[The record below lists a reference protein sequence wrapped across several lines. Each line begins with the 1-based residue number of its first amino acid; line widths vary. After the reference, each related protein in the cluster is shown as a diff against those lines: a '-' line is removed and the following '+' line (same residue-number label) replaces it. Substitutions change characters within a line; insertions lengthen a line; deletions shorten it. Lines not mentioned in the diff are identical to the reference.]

1 MFVEVPVVVALLV
14 LTTLY
19 FLITRK
25 QDQNSPP
32 GPFSYPLLG
41 NFPQLG
47 PVLHLSLTDLGK
59 DFNGLYRLHLMG
71 KKINVI
77 NRGKTAKDVL
87 VNEGKNVGDRTSA
100 YVIDLM
106 TRNGCSLIFGKL
118 GPTWKSQRKMVHS
131 ALRFYSGGSADVENL
146 IIKEANEL
154 NEILRSTKG
163 TAIDPKLPLTLCVMN
178 VICSLVYGKRYELDD
193 KEFHQIVT
201 NTEALAKL
209 ASPENPLILLPWLR
223 HFPIKTVKRMNEIIK
238 ERDRIV
244 KEKIDDHRRSYRSGV
259 TRDLTD
265 TILKCMEDEN
275 NNGLLTDDHLHM
287 AVSDVFLAGFE
298 TTTTALRWILL
309 YLILYP
315 EVQAKIHQEL
325 DEVVGSD
332 QAPWLEHKERLPYLQ
347 ATINEVMRISPV
359 FPIIRRKAIGDFKI
373 DGYDINKGSFV
384 YVNLWA
390 IHHDPEE
397 WDSPYEFRP
406 ERFLKDP
413 EKSQNMFPF
422 GAGTRVCIGKSL
434 AKSELFLIVSR
445 LLHEF
450 ELTLPPGS
458 MRPDP
463 TGLTS
468 TVYWPKPFQVCAV
481 KRFQN
486 FNNVEL
492 C

>member
-1 MFVEVPVVVALLV
+1 MFVELLVVVAILV
-14 LTTLY
+14 ITAY
-19 FLITRK
+19 FLTMRK
-25 QDQNSPP
+25 QNQNSPP
-32 GPFSYPLLG
+32 GPLSYPLLG

-59 DFNGLYRLHLMG
+59 QFNHGLYRLHLMG

-77 NRGKTAKDVL
+77 NNGKTAKEVL

-106 TRNGCSLIFGKL
+106 TKNGCSLIFGKY
-118 GPTWKSQRKMVHS
+118 GPTWKSQRKIVHS
-131 ALRFYSGGSADVENL
+131 ALRFYSGGAENVENL

-154 NEILRSTKG
+154 CKIFSSTKG
-163 TAIDPKLPLTLCVMN
+163 KAIDPKLPVTLCVMN
-178 VICSLVYGKRYELDD
+178 VICSLVYGRRYELED
-193 KEFHQIVT
+193 KEFKQIVT

-223 HFPIKTVKRMNEIIK
+223 HFPIKTVRRMDEVIK

-244 KEKIDDHRRSYRSGV
+244 TEKIDEHKQSYRNGV

-265 TILKCMEDEN
+265 ALLKCMEDEN
-275 NNGLLTDDHLHM
+275 QNGLLTQDHLHM

-309 YLILYP
+309 YLVLYP
-315 EVQAKIHQEL
+315 EVQAKIHLEL
-325 DEVVGSD
+325 DDVVGSD
-332 QAPWLEHKERLPYLQ
+332 QAPRLEHKERLPFLQ
-347 ATINEVMRISPV
+347 ATIKEVMRISPV
-359 FPIIRRKAIGDFKI
+359 FPIIRRKATEDFKI
-373 DGYDINKGSFV
+373 DGYDVNKGSFV

-397 WDSPYEFRP
+397 WENPYEFRP
-406 ERFLKDP
+406 ERFLTDP
-413 EKSQNMFPF
+413 EKSYNMFPF

-445 LLHEF
+445 MVHQFEF
-450 ELTLPPGS
+450 TLPPGS
-458 MRPDP
+458 TRPDP

-468 TVYWPKPFQVCAV
+468 TVYWPKPFQVRAV
-481 KRFQN
+481 KR
-486 FNNVEL
+486 VKSEE
-492 C
+492 